1 MSFLRTSGTFCH
13 VIHSIN
19 RVKKGRSP
27 SLYKDSVVSGG
38 TESLMELKPHLF

>member
-1 MSFLRTSGTFCH
+1 MSFPRTAGTFCQ

-27 SLYKDSVVSGG
+27 SLDTDSVVSGG
-38 TESLMELKPHLF
+38 TESLMELKPRLF